1 MLLSDILIV
10 LLIVV
15 FIGLV
20 FWAVPT
26 SYFILF
32 TVLAVCTI
40 VFLFLVEKL
49 LTLKEKVIYAIKSLH
64 LSNKLFYIKQC
75 VENYISQWSGAFL
88 YSHWVKNKF
97 VNFLL
102 NLIVYGIFWS
112 LILYLMIAVDTI
124 FDDCCCISSS
134 SRSFI
139 LYCYYC
145 YFYDFRICTT
155 FYS

>member
-1 MLLSDILIV
+1 M
-10 LLIVV
+10 
-15 FIGLV
+15 F
-20 FWAVPT
+20 
-26 SYFILF
+26 
-32 TVLAVCTI
+32 
-40 VFLFLVEKL
+40 FLFLVEKL

-112 LILYLMIAVDTI
+112 LILYLMIAVVFHLAVGALFCIATI
-124 FDDCCCISSS
+124 VIVMILGYVLL
-134 SRSFI
+134 FI
-139 LYCYYC
+139 HNL
-145 YFYDFRICTT
+145 F
-155 FYS
+155 S

>member
-15 FIGLV
+15 FIGLA
-20 FWAVPT
+20 FWAIPT

-32 TVLAVCTI
+32 TVLAICTI

-49 LTLKEKVIYAIKSLH
+49 LTLKEKVIYTIKSLH
-64 LSNKLFYIKQC
+64 FSNKLVDIKQC

-112 LILYLMIAVDTI
+112 LILYLMIAVVFHLAVGALFCIATI
-124 FDDCCCISSS
+124 VIVMILGYVLL
-134 SRSFI
+134 FI
-139 LYCYYC
+139 HNL
-145 YFYDFRICTT
+145 F
-155 FYS
+155 S